1 MFKML
6 VSTNQDFNLG
16 HLFKRLHVS
25 LWERRRYVIM
35 WKPSIYGLLALNV
48 PFLCPLLEARTEHW
62 EVFLLC
68 SEHVKLYQQR
78 ILRDTTGGRGFLFWF
93 QYTCVGFFMVLSPSY
108 QQCKLGVY
116 TVAAS
121 SHARNNRPQWAPSP
135 TSAQETL
142 TTASWPWQC
151 ISQARSTQAMSTF
164 HCPNPS
170 MHPCIHPPVCTHLN
184 PGEVPPACQSQA
196 AYNLEG
202 FPICLTSGQL
212 SKLTPCGQQPRLLLW
227 DLNPSVLDGAPFPA
241 LFLLWLLVCEGCHKN
256 SIH

>member
-1 MFKML
+1 
-6 VSTNQDFNLG
+6 
-16 HLFKRLHVS
+16 
-25 LWERRRYVIM
+25 M

-121 SHARNNRPQWAPSP
+121 SHAPNNRPSVSSQPHLSP
-135 TSAQETL
+135 GDTHHGLLTL
-142 TTASWPWQC
+142 TVHIPGPLHSGNEHVPLPKSLHA
-151 ISQARSTQAMSTF
+151 
-164 HCPNPS
+164 S
-170 MHPCIHPPVCTHLN
+170 MHPSTSLHPPE
-184 PGEVPPACQSQA
+184 PWRGAPACQSQA

-212 SKLTPCGQQPRLLLW
+212 SKLTPCGQQPHLLLW
-227 DLNPSVLDGAPFPA
+227 DLNSSVLDGAPFPA